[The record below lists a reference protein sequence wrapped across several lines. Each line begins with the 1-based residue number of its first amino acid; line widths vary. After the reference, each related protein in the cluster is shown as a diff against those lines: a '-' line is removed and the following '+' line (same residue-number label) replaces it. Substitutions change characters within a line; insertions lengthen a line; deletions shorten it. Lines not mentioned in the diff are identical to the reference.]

1 MTESTI
7 YSLIGDLVGGQ
18 VFPYVAP
25 MNAEGEPSVSPPWI
39 VFTIV
44 SETFGDTLCGPA
56 EENGTLQIDV
66 YALTT
71 DEARS
76 IREQAREALSPLH
89 FSQMSKRNGYE
100 SDAGLYRATL
110 EIQSQQ

>member
-1 MTESTI
+1 MTESDI
-7 YSLIGDLVGGQ
+7 YPLIGGLAGGQ
-18 VFPYVAP
+18 VYPYVAP
-25 MNAEGEPSVSPPWI
+25 LNAEGEPSVRPPWV

-56 EENGTLQIDV
+56 EENGTLQVDV

-76 IREQAREALSPLH
+76 IREQAVNALSPLD
-89 FSQMSKRNGYE
+89 FSQMRKENGYE
-100 SDAGLYRATL
+100 PDTGLYRATL

>member
-1 MTESTI
+1 MTESAI
-7 YSLIGDLVGGQ
+7 YSLIGGLAAGQ
-18 VFPYVAP
+18 VYPYVAP
-25 MNAEGEPSVSPPWI
+25 LNAEGEPSVKPPWV

-56 EENGTLQIDV
+56 EENGTLQVDV

-76 IREQAREALSPLH
+76 IREQAVENLSPLK
-89 FSQMSKRNGYE
+89 FTQMRKRNGYE
-100 SDAGLYRATL
+100 PGTGLYRATL